1 MTAVIPETAITETAA
16 SPSAHSPFR
25 QRVAIVASLVFVVVV
40 AFVFFIS
47 AVQRQLTAKEQ
58 LLVGAWEWQ
67 SEPGRMVLYFDDRA
81 GCVNCARPDLRG
93 GDLNCAWIQYCD
105 TTTGNQVANREYK
118 PYPKH
123 KRIALLTAELRWCV
137 YSSFRTLLGRV
148 GGAPTDA
155 PKTWSLQ
162 FSSHQPESW

>member
-67 SEPGRMVLYFDDRA
+67 SEPGRMVLYFDDR
-81 GCVNCARPDLRG
+81 GRSTYSTLRSTRFG
-93 GDLNCAWIQYCD
+93 F
-105 TTTGNQVANREYK
+105 
-118 PYPKH
+118 PK
-123 KRIALLTAELRWCV
+123 ALPFSPCLM
-137 YSSFRTLLGRV
+137 
-148 GGAPTDA
+148 A
-155 PKTWSLQ
+155 PKK
-162 FSSHQPESW
+162 SSYRTQEIRLRC

>member
-67 SEPGRMVLYFDDRA
+67 SEPGRMVLYFDDR
-81 GCVNCARPDLRG
+81 GRSTYSQPPFTTFQFGRWRIDDNDHIYLTDDWKDLIRTVHRIVAPHTEVYTIRFSEG
-93 GDLNCAWIQYCD
+93 TPIFTMSDGTEKVLVPH
-105 TTTGNQVANREYK
+105 TGNSTEV
-118 PYPKH
+118 
-123 KRIALLTAELRWCV
+123 LRAA
-137 YSSFRTLLGRV
+137 R
-148 GGAPTDA
+148 
-155 PKTWSLQ
+155 
-162 FSSHQPESW
+162 